1 MKSQAPCS
9 AEPFDASQRWNFEDC
24 PPSIAVIEAI
34 ADIEGVEP
42 TDLDGVLYDLI
53 DPEALDALFLGEKAG
68 DIELE
73 LPLDSHRITIRSDGS
88 LQVQE
93 EPV

>member
-1 MKSQAPCS
+1 MKPQSPCS
-9 AEPFDASQRWNFEDC
+9 AEDLDSQPRWNREDC

-34 ADIEGVEP
+34 ADVRGVEP

-53 DPEALDALFLGEKAG
+53 DPEALDALFLGEKPG
-68 DIELE
+68 DIEVE
-73 LPLDSHRITIRSDGS
+73 LPLGSHRVTIRSDGS